1 MVYLVTEKTIKKQF
15 TGSNTQ
21 PYPFPQTCA
30 VKVCDKT
37 KLGKED
43 LLALQQEITILQSL
57 GGHDHIVHLY
67 NVYNDPD
74 KCYLVMEY
82 MAGGALVDSLIKLKT
97 YSERDAMHACAQ
109 ILKALQF
116 CHERKIA
123 HRDIKLQNILLAHTV
138 YKELG
143 LDNIHPSCIKVCDFG
158 FAITPAESHSG
169 LKTSCG
175 TLEYVAPEILLGKSY
190 GYAVDMWS
198 VGVLVYTLLCGY
210 LPFRSKDPEQLKRFI
225 RRCRFEFH
233 DEYWG
238 KVSEEAKDFI
248 SSLLTLDPSKRL
260 SASAA
265 RKHPWFNRLL
275 VSDVIFHTLDQDRL
289 RLFNIKSKLRT
300 AVFTVVAV
308 NKFTSLGIH
317 FHSMLIGIV

>member
-1 MVYLVTEKTIKKQF
+1 
-15 TGSNTQ
+15 
-21 PYPFPQTCA
+21 

-43 LLALQQEITILQSL
+43 LLALQQEISILHSL
-57 GGHDHIVHLY
+57 GGHEHIIQLY
-67 NVYNDPD
+67 DVYHDPD

-82 MAGGALVDSLIKLKT
+82 MAGGELLESVIALKK
-97 YSERDAMHACAQ
+97 YSEKKAMLACAQ

-123 HRDIKLQNILLAHTV
+123 HRDIKLENILLTHSV
-138 YKELG
+138 DKEG
-143 LDNIHPSCIKVCDFG
+143 GVDNIHPSWIKVGDFG

-169 LKTSCG
+169 LKTRLGSPS
-175 TLEYVAPEILLGKSY
+175 YVAPEILMGKSY

-210 LPFRSKDPEQLKRFI
+210 PPFRSKDPEQVKRFI

-238 KVSEEAKDFI
+238 NVSEEAKDFI

-275 VSDVIFHTLDQDRL
+275 GSDVIVHTLDQDRL